1 MQYFQSLPSM
11 LKSNSKKLWSVF
23 KATFK
28 NCNIPNKMT
37 WTRQD
42 LIIQTAENPADI
54 ANMLN
59 RYFYSVFNHDDP
71 NDEDSIPISSEDHS
85 TLLETI
91 SDITLTEA
99 EVCSVLRTI
108 NENKTTGPDKIPAVL
123 LKNSATNIS
132 PSLCD
137 LFNKS

>member
-1 MQYFQSLPSM
+1 
-11 LKSNSKKLWSVF
+11 
-23 KATFK
+23 
-28 NCNIPNKMT
+28 MT

>member
-1 MQYFQSLPSM
+1 
-11 LKSNSKKLWSVF
+11 
-23 KATFK
+23 
-28 NCNIPNKMT
+28 MT
-37 WTRQD
+37 WTHQD

-108 NENKTTGPDKIPAVL
+108 NENKATGPDKIPAVL

>member
-1 MQYFQSLPSM
+1 M

-23 KATFK
+23 KATSK
-28 NCNIPNKMT
+28 NCNIPSKMT
-37 WTRQD
+37 WTYQD

-71 NDEDSIPISSEDHS
+71 NDEDSIPIFSEDHS

-99 EVCSVLRTI
+99 EVCSVLRRI
-108 NENKTTGPDKIPAVL
+108 EYSDVLPNSSCLFHTT
-123 LKNSATNIS
+123 
-132 PSLCD
+132 
-137 LFNKS
+137 